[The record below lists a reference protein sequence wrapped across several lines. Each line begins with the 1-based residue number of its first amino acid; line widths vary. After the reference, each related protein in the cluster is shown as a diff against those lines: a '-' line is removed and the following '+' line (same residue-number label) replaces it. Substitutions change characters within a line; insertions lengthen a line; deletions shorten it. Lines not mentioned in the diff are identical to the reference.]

1 MARSVLKN
9 FLNTQST
16 ASRFYK
22 GTEIWKLPPS
32 SLKIFKTVV
41 LWFFLVNSELTTDIQ
56 KFSKVRSMHLFRK
69 QDAKNDSINTPAS
82 EIS

>member
-16 ASRFYK
+16 ARRFK
-22 GTEIWKLPPS
+22 GIEIGKLPPS

-41 LWFFLVNSELTTDIQ
+41 LWFFLANSELTTDIQ

>member
-16 ASRFYK
+16 ASRFK
-22 GTEIWKLPPS
+22 GIEIWKLPPS
-32 SLKIFKTVV
+32 SLKIFKTAV
-41 LWFFLVNSELTTDIQ
+41 FGSSFANSELTTDIQ